1 MPIDKM
7 LNLENKE
14 YSKAKR
20 IYDNFKRVRKFKNSE
35 RRYNK

>member
-1 MPIDKM
+1 MPIHKM

-14 YSKAKR
+14 YSKAKQLH
-20 IYDNFKRVRKFKNSE
+20 DNFKRIRKFKNSE